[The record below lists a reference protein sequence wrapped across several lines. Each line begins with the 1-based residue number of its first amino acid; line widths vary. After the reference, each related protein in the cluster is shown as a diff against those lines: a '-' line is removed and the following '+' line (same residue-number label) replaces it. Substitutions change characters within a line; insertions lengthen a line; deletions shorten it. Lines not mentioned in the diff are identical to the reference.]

1 MGRPKGSKNNKEQYE
16 KLLKLYLEK
25 NVKKSSRR
33 NERNKPNRF

>member
-25 NVKKSSRR
+25 KGKKC
-33 NERNKPNRF
+33 KTK